1 MASIDVNIRMDSDL
15 KEQTEQIL
23 SQLGMNLNGTI
34 NMFLRQ
40 VVRDRAVP
48 LSLSLRSE
56 QSLYAN
62 LLRARIER
70 AQGIAGVPIDKLLSD
85 MDQIIAEQREEQCQ
99 EF

>member
-56 QSLYAN
+56 QSLYAD
-62 LLRARIER
+62 LLRARMER
-70 AQGIAGVPIDKLLSD
+70 AQGIEGVPIDKLLTD
-85 MDQIIAEQREEQCQ
+85 MDQIIAEVEHGENV
-99 EF
+99 